1 MRDYAQYTS
10 RIPSPAKRPSPSMA
24 YNSPSKTNVPVT
36 RNANGN
42 TNMNTNTGSGTIIPV
57 GNSPNNHNNNNN
69 SRPQTPQD
77 KRERESVGSS
87 ASSALRETHPVT
99 PTPVS
104 PLPSQHVSLSASD
117 ALSLRQ
123 QGPEVTVSRLREALD
138 EATSRDATTKAA
150 LAKSDAVI
158 LELRSSMQKLKRQL
172 EVVENENKQH
182 VSQRNSNGISS
193 NNINNDNSNEN
204 KVQLLQQ
211 QIQDLQ
217 RRLAGSNSKDAAV
230 GELQVQLDRAHAQ
243 ILTADMVR
251 KELEDTLEAEQ
262 YTWEL
267 RVQDQDRQIL
277 HLQEECQRL
286 QADLEEARSQWK
298 EAEQGWNE
306 QVQDLQQQLTQTRT
320 RMVATQALQV
330 SQDQEAL
337 QAKIQQLEKERAE
350 LQNCL
355 DEALQELEA
364 VDAELQEGKGTP
376 TTNDVVESMQHLL
389 RWIYQEGP
397 TQTVPVHNLS
407 KDPKRLLKEIQHSLE
422 QWIRAINEVKSSPTR
437 AKNGNEVVELKAQV
451 KQYQDELKNRE
462 ESSAELRES
471 LKEAVALLKPLQ
483 DAVAMAEKEKEN
495 LRTQLE
501 EMHRSSQK
509 YQKERMQYSKE
520 MEKLKAE
527 IIQLEQQV
535 EEQKSIATARG
546 NLLSSSTSPV
556 TPRGTNHAD
565 DSLSKIQRAREEL
578 RKKRETEGN
587 LQQLLKD
594 AQTRFRSMHQQ
605 NEDVAAR
612 NRELQGKLQQAETQI
627 SSPKASL
634 EDQLSLLKQQ
644 LRDRESQV
652 AQLQQALERNGKD
665 NVHELDKQLE
675 QAKKDL
681 VAKEHAEK
689 VLNKSLKDALG
700 LLKPLQTHLEEAERE
715 KMEISKELRNL
726 RKRFRQLQMSDATS
740 TQDDQSKSTFGGEV
754 SVELIKIKEELEE
767 TVRQLELENSQLHD
781 ALDEISETGATEGKL
796 RQKLVELNSRYEV
809 TQNKLED
816 AHVENHALIKALK
829 QKEAEER
836 KHAAEIQQLRS
847 MLEKSELEL
856 KNAKSIAKTAL
867 MKVEE
872 MTMSSI
878 EQMSLSGAGSTD
890 MHIPV
895 RATVSR
901 Y

>member
-1 MRDYAQYTS
+1 
-10 RIPSPAKRPSPSMA
+10 
-24 YNSPSKTNVPVT
+24 
-36 RNANGN
+36 
-42 TNMNTNTGSGTIIPV
+42 MNLIAS
-57 GNSPNNHNNNNN
+57 NN

-87 ASSALRETHPVT
+87 ASSAAREPHPVT

-104 PLPSQHVSLSASD
+104 PPSHVSLSASD

-123 QGPEVTVSRLREALD
+123 QGPEVTVGRLRDAL
-138 EATSRDATTKAA
+138 EQAMARDVNTKVA

-158 LELRSSMQKLKRQL
+158 LELRSSMEKLKRQL
-172 EVVENENKQH
+172 EVLENENKQQS
-182 VSQRNSNGISS
+182 SQSTRSS
-193 NNINNDNSNEN
+193 QSSD
-204 KVQLLQQ
+204 KVQQLQQ
-211 QIQDLQ
+211 QIQELQ
-217 RRLAGSNSKDAAV
+217 HRLVSTNSKDAAV

-267 RVQDQDRQIL
+267 RVQDQERQISQ
-277 HLQEECQRL
+277 LQEECHRL

-298 EAEQGWNE
+298 EAEQGWNK
-306 QVQDLQQQLTQTRT
+306 QIQDLQQQLTQTRT
-320 RMVATQALQV
+320 RMAATQALQV
-330 SQDQEAL
+330 SQDQDVL
-337 QAKIQQLEKERAE
+337 QSKIQQLEKERSE

-355 DEALQELEA
+355 DEALKELEA
-364 VDAELQEGKGTP
+364 VDAELQDGKGTP

-397 TQTVPVHNLS
+397 TQNGTVHNLS
-407 KDPKRLLKEIQHSLE
+407 KDPKRLLKEMQHALE
-422 QWIRAINEVKSSPTR
+422 QWIRTINDAKSPPR
-437 AKNGNEVVELKAQV
+437 GKNNDTSELKAQV
-451 KQYQDELKNRE
+451 KQYQDELKSRE
-462 ESSAELRES
+462 ESSSELRES

-483 DAVAMAEKEKEN
+483 DAVATAENEKRN
-495 LRTQLE
+495 LQVQLE
-501 EMHRSSQK
+501 EMQRSSK
-509 YQKERMQYSKE
+509 KHLKERLQDTKE
-520 MEKLKAE
+520 IEKLKAD
-527 IIQLEQQV
+527 ISQLEQQV
-535 EEQKSIATARG
+535 EEQKSIAVARG
-546 NLLSSSTSPV
+546 NLLLSTSPV
-556 TPRGTNHAD
+556 TPRGGKDND
-565 DSLSKIQRAREEL
+565 DSLMKIQRARDEL
-578 RKKRETEGN
+578 RRKRETEGN

-605 NEDVAAR
+605 NEDVTAR
-612 NRELQGKLQQAETQI
+612 NRELQGKLHQAETQI
-627 SSPKASL
+627 SSPTPSP
-634 EDQLSLLKQQ
+634 EDQLAHLQRQ
-644 LRDRESQV
+644 LRDREAQV
-652 AQLQQALERNGKD
+652 IQLQKAMERNGRD
-665 NVHELDKQLE
+665 NLHQLDKELE

-681 VAKEHAEK
+681 ATKEQAEK

-715 KMEISKELRNL
+715 KMDISKELRNL

-740 TQDDQSKSTFGGEV
+740 TNDDQSKSTFGGEV

-781 ALDEISETGATEGKL
+781 VLEEMSENGVAEGKL
-796 RQKLVELNSRYEV
+796 RQKLVEMNSRYEV

-836 KHAAEIQQLRS
+836 KQAAEIQQLRS
-847 MLEKSELEL
+847 MLDKTQSEL

-872 MTMSSI
+872 LTMNNI
-878 EQMSLSGAGSTD
+878 EQMSMSGAGTAD
-890 MHIPV
+890 MHIPMK
-895 RATVSR
+895 ASLSR